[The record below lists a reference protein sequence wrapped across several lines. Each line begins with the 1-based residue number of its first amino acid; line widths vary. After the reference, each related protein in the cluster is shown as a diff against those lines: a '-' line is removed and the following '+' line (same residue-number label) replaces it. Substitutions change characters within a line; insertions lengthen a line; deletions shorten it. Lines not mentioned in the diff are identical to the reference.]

1 MTVIGLAHKNAWRKP
16 GRTLLLILSVTIAFV
31 IYAVLQSFL
40 TTFTHGVDTQQDRL
54 VVTNRASAA
63 QPLPYRYLSVLDGM
77 EGVDRVAFNSKL
89 RGFVET
95 ENNIAVM
102 VGVDSAR
109 MFDLFGD
116 ELGLT
121 PELIRAFNGQRDG
134 VLVGRMLARSMGWR
148 QGDRVTVTAF
158 GQKQR
163 DGARHWRFA
172 VKGIFDGK
180 EAATDTYFAL
190 MHYDF
195 FNTARAK
202 GTDTVDQFVVRL
214 EPGLSSA
221 ALAPVLDA
229 RFANSA
235 APTRTQAEKQ
245 FLQSFMRQIAD
256 LNRVVGM
263 VVVAALF
270 TILMIVVNTMAFAVR
285 ERTFEIGVLK
295 TIGFSR
301 WRIMAL
307 ILSESLFVF
316 LFGGGLGVLTGWGL
330 CLIADPAIGLVFSLR
345 VGLSATMLM
354 IGLGM
359 VSGLLPALTAMRIPI
374 IQTFRAR

>member
-1 MTVIGLAHKNAWRKP
+1 MTLIDLAHKNAWRKP

-40 TTFTHGVDTQQDRL
+40 SGFHGADTQQDRL

-63 QPLPYRYLSVLDGM
+63 QPLPYRYLSVLDSM
-77 EGVDRVAFNSKL
+77 EGVGRVAFTSKL

-95 ENNIAVM
+95 ETNIAVM

-116 ELGLT
+116 ALGLT
-121 PELIRAFNGQRDG
+121 PELMRAFNGQRDG

-163 DGARHWRFA
+163 NGAPHWRFA

-195 FNTARAK
+195 FNTARAN
-202 GTDTVDQFVVRL
+202 GTDTVDQFVVRP

-245 FLQSFMRQIAD
+245 FLQSFLRQIAD

-263 VVVAALF
+263 VVAAALF

-285 ERTFEIGVLK
+285 ERSFEIGVLK

-316 LFGGGLGVLTGWGL
+316 LFGGGLGVLIGWGL

-345 VGLSATMLM
+345 VGLSATVLM
-354 IGLGM
+354 IGLGTI
-359 VSGLLPALTAMRIPI
+359 SGLLPALNAMRIPI